1 MSNIQLGSFV
11 LNTELLVYLASALTG
26 ALALRLLRR
35 GHPEKEAD
43 LSVAWGSMLMWIV
56 IWKVS
61 LLLIDPASV
70 MQRPLS
76 LLYFSGGTIG
86 FWLAS
91 LASAGM
97 AVFRYSRRY
106 TLSESLTLTGM
117 IASGWAAMY
126 ALASLFYSLDVRLYH
141 WIVLLVALATIFLL
155 LRKERAAK
163 MQVAEEA
170 QRVEHRQPK
179 RMAMQGLSLLVLL
192 VLLAYTLHGATESL
206 FEGTATSGSE
216 EVGAK
221 VGDIAPPFSLTNLK
235 GETIALEELRGKTVM
250 VNFWTTWCKV
260 CRTEMPHV
268 EKLYEHYREQGEE
281 VVIVTVNVT
290 SQESSAKKVQ
300 QVAAAEGY
308 SFPVALDSSGKT
320 TDDYRVAAYP
330 STFVIDESGVIRER
344 YLGAISFAD
353 MKKRIDHVRSLD

>member
-11 LNTELLVYLASALTG
+11 LNTELLVYLASALAG

-35 GHPEKEAD
+35 GHPGKEAD
-43 LSVAWGSMLMWIV
+43 LSVAWGSMLLWIV

-76 LLYFSGGTIG
+76 LLYFSGGAIG

-91 LASAGM
+91 LASAGL

-106 TLSESLTLTGM
+106 TLEESLSLTGM
-117 IASGWAAMY
+117 TASGWAAMY
-126 ALASLFYSLDVRLYH
+126 ALASLFFSRDVQLYH
-141 WIVLLVALATIFLL
+141 WIVLLVALAGAILL
-155 LRKERAAK
+155 LRSAKRQAEDGRRTER
-163 MQVAEEA
+163 
-170 QRVEHRQPK
+170 QRPK
-179 RMAMQGLSLLVLL
+179 RIAVQGLSLLGLL
-192 VLLAYTLHGATESL
+192 ILLAYTLHGATESL
-206 FEGTATSGSE
+206 LEGTSTSGSD

-221 VGDIAPPFSLTNLK
+221 VGDMALPFSLTNLE
-235 GETIALEELRGKTVM
+235 GETIALGELRGKTVM

-281 VVIVTVNVT
+281 VAIVTVNVT
-290 SQESSAKKVQ
+290 SQESSAKNVGE
-300 QVAAAEGY
+300 VASAEGY
-308 SFPVALDSSGKT
+308 SFPVALDNSGKT
-320 TDDYRVAAYP
+320 TDDYRVTAYP
-330 STFVIDESGVIRER
+330 TTFVIDESGVVRER
-344 YLGAISFAD
+344 YLGAISFTD
-353 MKKRIDHVRSLD
+353 MKKRIDHIRSLD